1 MKKKYWIR
9 IEEEVYNWVAS
20 KWEGSFTTGIEG
32 IYKKVM
38 ESKLSRQSTEVSR
51 QEEVIQEES
60 TFDMSRYSDNQIAFV
75 KSLKLKSKNECTDED
90 WFTISLEKYL
100 EIYHKD
106 KENLRPLIIEL
117 S

>member
-51 QEEVIQEES
+51 QEEVI
-60 TFDMSRYSDNQIAFV
+60 
-75 KSLKLKSKNECTDED
+75 
-90 WFTISLEKYL
+90 
-100 EIYHKD
+100 
-106 KENLRPLIIEL
+106 
-117 S
+117 